1 MNIADYRRE
10 YTSGGLSRA
19 DLHESPFE
27 QFEQWFKQVC
37 AVERLYDANAMTL
50 ATVSSEGKP
59 TVRTVLLKS
68 FDEQGFVFFTNYTSQ
83 KAQQIEANPK
93 VALLF
98 PWTELDRQIEITG
111 VAHRVSQMDNDEY
124 ILSRP
129 RGSQLGAWASKQSS
143 VIENRSVLDQ
153 RLDNLDQKY
162 AERDIPVPDFWGGYC
177 VVPETIEF
185 WQGRVNRLHD
195 RFEYKN
201 TSDGW
206 LINRLSP

>member
-68 FDEQGFVFFTNYTSQ
+68 FDDQGFVFFTNYTSQ